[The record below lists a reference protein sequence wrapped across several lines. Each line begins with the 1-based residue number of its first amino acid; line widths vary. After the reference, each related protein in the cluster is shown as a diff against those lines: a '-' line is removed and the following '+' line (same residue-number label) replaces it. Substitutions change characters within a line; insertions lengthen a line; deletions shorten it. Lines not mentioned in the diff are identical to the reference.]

1 MHTMHLTA
9 CWIYIETTESA
20 GPASRTPE
28 SSQNSTGTLGHWH
41 ARARRQEG
49 DRRPPHASRTHTRR
63 AVRGRRLSTY
73 VLRACVR
80 ESSDVRDGDGDDG
93 SDGGLLLHM

>member
-1 MHTMHLTA
+1 MHTLRLTA

-49 DRRPPHASRTHTRR
+49 DRRPPRASRTHTRR
-63 AVRGRRLSTY
+63 AY

-93 SDGGLLLHM
+93 SDGGLLSK